1 MKEDSLKS
9 YIEILEIRHSTARRN
24 MLLTGTILFLSLLAL
39 FAFGMLGNLESLEL
53 FLMTPILI
61 AFALGFITS
70 QIKYETTKALIA
82 LGNELAKD
90 GEVS

>member
-9 YIEILEIRHSTARRN
+9 YLEILEIRRSTAHRN
-24 MLLTGTILFLSLLAL
+24 MLLTGTNLFLSLLAL
-39 FAFGMLGNLESLEL
+39 FAFGMLGHLESLEL
-53 FLMTPILI
+53 YLMTPILV

-70 QIKYETTKALIA
+70 QIKYETTKSVIA
-82 LGNELAKD
+82 LVFELVQD